1 MRIAFFIKFFF
12 PNILTVTTLKYK
24 YIVKQLKELDAEI
37 VDMYVSEIQ
46 FLLVHIC

>member
-1 MRIAFFIKFFF
+1 MRIAFFYKIFF